1 MTTNTRTGTN
11 AGKKKYDPL
20 APGQYKVQLDNLN
33 LRQSENV
40 DGCLMVEP
48 VFKVIEGDATGR
60 LIFERFIVA
69 HPTSQKAVEIG
80 KEKVDKFIKATGDS
94 SGLQAIGSDNFG
106 GLLLYKNKPVVATV
120 KIEEGRG
127 DYSDR
132 NKITNFLM
140 A

>member
-1 MTTNTRTGTN
+1 MSTTQTG
-11 AGKKKYDPL
+11 GKKKYDPL
-20 APGQYKVQLDNLN
+20 AAGQYKVQLDNLN

-48 VFKVIEGDATGR
+48 VFKVVEGDAAGR

-69 HPTSQKAVEIG
+69 HPSSQKAVEIG
-80 KEKVDKFIKATGDS
+80 KEKIDKFIKATGDS
-94 SGLQAIGSDNFG
+94 GGLEAIGNDNFG

-120 KIEEGRG
+120 KIEEGNNG
-127 DYSDR
+127 YSDR